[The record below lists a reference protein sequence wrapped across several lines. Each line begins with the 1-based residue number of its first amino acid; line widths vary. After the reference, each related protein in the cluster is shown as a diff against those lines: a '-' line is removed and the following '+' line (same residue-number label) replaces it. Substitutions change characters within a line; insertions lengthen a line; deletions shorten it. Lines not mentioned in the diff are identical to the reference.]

1 MNSRTDCACLIGL
14 AAVVLQAMTLPAD
27 EPKAVTTAP
36 QTSPVSAAAVADL
49 DKTYR
54 LEFKLVTSESSQSYV
69 VLTSQSVYAIR
80 YGIHKDGEEYNFDIA
95 GTLSPCEKDDRLRV
109 SFKLAIE
116 RTNQDGNRFD
126 LASTS
131 SAIVA
136 PDKPK
141 TVAVY
146 GEYELKLTVSADNEA
161 DQAKADASAPAN

>member
-1 MNSRTDCACLIGL
+1 
-14 AAVVLQAMTLPAD
+14 
-27 EPKAVTTAP
+27 
-36 QTSPVSAAAVADL
+36 
-49 DKTYR
+49 
-54 LEFKLVTSESSQSYV
+54 
-69 VLTSQSVYAIR
+69 VYAIR